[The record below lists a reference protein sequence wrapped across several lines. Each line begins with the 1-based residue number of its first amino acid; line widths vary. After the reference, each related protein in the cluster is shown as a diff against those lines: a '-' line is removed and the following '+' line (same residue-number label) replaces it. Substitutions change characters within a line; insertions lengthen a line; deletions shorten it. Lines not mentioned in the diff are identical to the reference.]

1 MEEIDLKELFTLFW
15 NKKLL
20 IILATLIMVFI
31 GIIYSYF
38 FITPKY
44 TASTNL
50 VLVQSSTSN
59 SQNGDVGITSTD
71 LTINSKLVSTY
82 SDIIKRD
89 LILEQVVSNLN
100 MEKEEVQ
107 KIRGKISVNS
117 VKDTEVIEISVRDE
131 DPNYAAQ
138 VANEVATVF
147 CEKIVDIF
155 NISNIYLLDRAKVPT
170 EPSNINHIKDIAI
183 FAFMGIVI
191 SAMYIFVANML
202 DTTVKTEEDI
212 EKNAE
217 LIVLTSIPNYEAEFK
232 EVKGGKR

>member
-20 IILATLIMVFI
+20 IILATLVMVFI

-38 FITPKY
+38 FITPEY

-50 VLVQSSTSN
+50 VLVQSSTGN

-100 MEKEEVQ
+100 MDKEEVQ

-117 VKDTEVIEISVRDE
+117 VKDTEVIEISVKDE
-131 DPNYAAQ
+131 DPNYASQ

-170 EPSNINHIKDIAI
+170 EPSNINHVKDIII
-183 FAFMGIVI
+183 FAFIGIAI
-191 SAMYIFVANML
+191 SVAYIFVANML

>member
-1 MEEIDLKELFTLFW
+1 MEDIDLKELLTLFW

-20 IILATLIMVFI
+20 IILVTLIMAFV
-31 GIIYSYF
+31 GIVYSYF
-38 FITPKY
+38 FITPEY

-50 VLVQSSTSN
+50 VLVQSSTSD
-59 SQNGDVGITSTD
+59 SQNGNVGITSTD
-71 LTINSKLVSTY
+71 LNINSKLVSTY

-100 MEKEEVQ
+100 MGQEEIE
-107 KIRGKISVNS
+107 KIRGKISVNC

-131 DPNYAAQ
+131 DPNYAAKI
-138 VANEVATVF
+138 ANEVATVF

-155 NISNIYLLDRAKVPT
+155 NISNIYLLDRAKIPT
-170 EPSNINHIKDIAI
+170 EPSNINHIKDII
-183 FAFMGIVI
+183 LFAFVGIAI
-191 SAMYIFVANML
+191 SVAYIFVANML

-212 EKNAE
+212 EKNAG